1 MVPLQQSGYGSL
13 RPAWASAPPLLV
25 PVLSAIPLPAVFRED
40 SLRRIVWFVAA
51 FALAQPCLASGLT
64 LSPNDTLEMP
74 GLSVIVHQNLFHPVF
89 KDEKNGG
96 IQIVLHGD
104 RIATDGEVRL
114 SPTPEQW
121 DPVPTLVSRRHGS
134 MPNQLIVSSSYDDI
148 HFTYKLEVTAE
159 GSGFRVA
166 VDLDKPLPAALAA
179 KAGFNLDFLPSA
191 YFGKT
196 YFMGDATG
204 LFPRHPNGPMAKDGD
219 PKPLATGKSI
229 VLAPEDK
236 LTAVSI
242 TSDAA
247 PLMLFDARD
256 RAQNGWFV
264 VRALIPAGATKN
276 ALVWH
281 IRPHVIPNWVRPPAV
296 SYNQLGYTP
305 SRSKVAVIELDPRF
319 KAPATASVL
328 KLDANGKSRVAFQ
341 GKIKFWGKWL
351 RYNYARFDFSALKQ
365 PGLYT
370 ISYAGRTTTPF
381 RIAADAYVRSWQP
394 TLDTYLVVEMDHVAV
409 REGYRVWH
417 GPSHLDDARQ
427 APADHVH
434 FDGYAM
440 GPNLDSPFPA
450 GAHIPGLNV
459 GGWFDAGDYDI
470 RSQSQAQVIM
480 ALSQARETFGLD
492 WDETTVDEAGRS
504 VTIRKPDGIP
514 DVLEQ
519 VKHGTLQLLAQYRI
533 FGHAIPGIIE
543 PTLQEYTHLGD
554 AASKTDRMIYDP
566 AMAPLQ
572 NDGIHSGVPDDRW
585 AFTTHTT
592 ALNYVSAAALA
603 AAARVLKD
611 SDPALA
617 QEALAAAATLWET
630 ERKSAP
636 VASGNFNTT
645 GGDPQVQEVVATV
658 ELVLASKGAAPYS
671 AHLKELLPVIR
682 ENFAFTG
689 WQAARALPY
698 MDADFRSALA
708 RMLKAELPVLDAEL
722 RKTPFGVPVSL
733 GTWAGAHFVAAFAVQ
748 SYVFH
753 KAFPELVGPQHTLD
767 AFDYLLGRHPDNA
780 LSLVSTVG
788 TQSKLMAY
796 GNNRADYTFIP
807 GGVVPGV
814 LVVKP
819 DFPELKKDWPFL
831 WYENEYVIDTASTY
845 ILAANAALE
854 LSK

>member
-1 MVPLQQSGYGSL
+1 
-13 RPAWASAPPLLV
+13 
-25 PVLSAIPLPAVFRED
+25 
-40 SLRRIVWFVAA
+40 LRRIVWFVAVL
-51 FALAQPCLASGLT
+51 ALSQSCLAAGLK
-64 LSPNDTLEMP
+64 LSPNQTLEMP

-96 IQIVLHGD
+96 IQIVLHGN

-121 DPVPTLVSRRHGS
+121 DPVPELVSRQRGAA
-134 MPNQLIVSSSYDDI
+134 PNQLIVTSRYGDI
-148 HFTYKLEVTAE
+148 HFAYKLEVTAE
-159 GSGFRVA
+159 GQGFRVA
-166 VDLDKPLPAALAA
+166 VNLDKPLPPELAA

-196 YFMGDATG
+196 YFMGEGTG

-229 VLAPEDK
+229 VLSPEDK

-242 TSDAA
+242 TSDNA
-247 PLMLFDARD
+247 PLMLYDGRD

-281 IRPHVIPNWVRPPAV
+281 IRPHVIPNWVRPPVV

-305 SRSKVAVIELDPRF
+305 GRSKVAILELDPNF
-319 KAPATASVL
+319 KAPATARVL
-328 KLDANGKSRVAFQ
+328 RLDAGGKSRVAFQ
-341 GKIKFWGKWL
+341 GKIKPWGKWL
-351 RYNYARFDFSALKQ
+351 RYTYARFDFSALKQ

-370 ISYAGRTTTPF
+370 ISYAGHTTTPF
-381 RIAADAYVRSWQP
+381 RIGADVYAHSWQA

-417 GPSHLDDARQ
+417 GPAHLDDARQ
-427 APADHVH
+427 APPDHVH

-459 GGWFDAGDYDI
+459 GGWFDAGDFDI
-470 RSQSQAQVIM
+470 RTQSQAQVIM

-492 WDETTVDEAGRS
+492 WDETTVDEAARS
-504 VTIRKPDGIP
+504 VTIRKPDGVP
-514 DVLEQ
+514 DALQQ
-519 VKHGTLQLLAQYRI
+519 VKHGTLQLMAQYKI
-533 FGHAIPGIIE
+533 FGHAIAGIIA
-543 PTLQEYTHLGD
+543 PTLQQYTHLGD
-554 AASKTDRMIYDP
+554 AGSKTDRMVYDP
-566 AMAPLQ
+566 AMTPLQ
-572 NDGIHSGVPDDRW
+572 NDGAHSGIPDDRW

-592 ALNYVSAAALA
+592 ALNYIGAAALA
-603 AAARVLKD
+603 AASRVLKD

-617 QEALAAAATLWET
+617 QEALAAAATLWES
-630 ERKSAP
+630 ERKSPP
-636 VASGNFNTT
+636 VATGNFNTT
-645 GGDPQVQEVVATV
+645 GGDPQVQEVAATV
-658 ELVLASKGAAPYS
+658 ELVLASHGAAQYT

-682 ENFAFTG
+682 EKFLFTG

-698 MDADFRSALA
+698 MDGDFRSALHA
-708 RMLKAELPVLDAEL
+708 MLKAGLPALNAEL
-722 RKTPFGVPVSL
+722 KQTPFGVPVSL
-733 GTWAGAHFVAAFAVQ
+733 GTWAGAHFVADFAVQ

-753 KAFPELVGPQHTLD
+753 QAFPDLVGPEHTLA

-780 LSLVSTVG
+780 LSLVSAVG

-796 GNNRADYTFIP
+796 GNNRADFSFIP
-807 GGVVPGV
+807 GGLVPGV

-819 DFPELKKDWPFL
+819 DFPELKPDWPFL

-845 ILAANAALE
+845 ILAANAALA
-854 LSK
+854 LTKD